1 VSFTKQNSFDDRRQ
15 DSAASREAM
24 LARFRARPS
33 NDDPAVQARQAERRA
48 IAVARDERVKER
60 ETQRRLD
67 AERLAAAAAAEREAE
82 VARKAAE
89 IEAAAERA
97 REAQAKQKEERDA
110 RYAARKAKIKLRR

>member
-1 VSFTKQNSFDDRRQ
+1 MSFTKQNSFDDRRQ
-15 DSAASREAM
+15 DSASSREAM

-67 AERLAAAAAAEREAE
+67 AERLAAVAAAEREAE